1 MTVRFLLQTVVAAI
15 LIATLSLRGSARDD
29 GRRDLD
35 EAREC
40 RQAGAK
46 ANSKATSWKHGRRAA
61 SSKSTGTAQLL
72 ASGDYDL
79 SKAKADVLAL
89 DAIGMKA
96 ALLLNTSAK
105 KTPRAVLQL
114 PGLKTIQLYDGKYPA
129 NPPIQVPDYW
139 DKHYRTE
146 LSKFANAIVQEFS
159 GSKNVVALVIG
170 FGTKY
175 PEPNLTLG
183 TKNTLLVNH
192 NGSVQNQSDEWA
204 KLGLNPGR
212 YAELLI
218 EFATTLQRGLPSVV
232 QIRFPFHM
240 TATGFLGSS
249 NRFQFVRLMFRPI
262 VASPIGPLA
271 AAQLSNLSSNTPT
284 FDEARANPACTD
296 ERNGKPCGELLL
308 PRELRLP
315 IGFEFVGPV
324 SKGGRRRPEME
335 RVRAKPESRH
345 VVQASVYQRLSSG
358 LRGSREP
365 PALVEAIAV
374 VLRPVI
380 DSPGAA
386 A

>member
-1 MTVRFLLQTVVAAI
+1 MTLRFLPQTVVATL
-15 LIATLSLRGSARDD
+15 LIATLNLHAGPPETTADGIWMKLVNAARPGQKQIQNHLLETRATGGVVEINWDSA
-29 GRRDLD
+29 
-35 EAREC
+35 
-40 RQAGAK
+40 
-46 ANSKATSWKHGRRAA
+46 
-61 SSKSTGTAQLL
+61 LL

-96 ALLLNTSAK
+96 TLLLNTSAK
-105 KTPRAVLQL
+105 KTPRSVLQL

-129 NPPIQVPDYW
+129 NPPIRVPDYW
-139 DKHYRTE
+139 DKRYRLE
-146 LSKFANAIVQEFS
+146 LSKFAQAIVREFA

-183 TKNTLLVNH
+183 TKNTCLVNH

-204 KLGLNPGR
+204 KLGLNPER

-218 EFATTLQRGLPSVV
+218 EFATTLRRGLPSVV

-240 TATGFLGSS
+240 TASGFLGYS

-262 VASPIGPLA
+262 VSSPIGPLA
-271 AAQLSNLSSNTPT
+271 VAQLSNLSSNTPT

-308 PRELRLP
+308 PGALGLP

-324 SKGGRRRPEME
+324 SKRGRRQPDIEREFARSLKAATSYQPRYINVYPRDFEDPENRRLLLE
-335 RVRAKPESRH
+335 LSRRWQKPE
-345 VVQASVYQRLSSG
+345 
-358 LRGSREP
+358 
-365 PALVEAIAV
+365 
-374 VLRPVI
+374 
-380 DSPGAA
+380 
-386 A
+386 